1 MADVYRATRQFEKFF
16 GHGILDRGYI
26 PPQPASPA
34 EDSQLVAIIRY
45 DNRNKRVRVEKE

>member
-34 EDSQLVAIIRY
+34 EDSQLVATIFY
-45 DNRNKRVRVEKE
+45 DNKSQKVRIEKE